1 MDTLKVRNRMSTVFT
16 CWNCGII
23 KMDGGFESED
33 LKDFVLFHACDRWE
47 RGSGRTRLKV
57 CASSETW
64 F

>member
-1 MDTLKVRNRMSTVFT
+1 
-16 CWNCGII
+16 
-23 KMDGGFESED
+23 MDGGFESED